1 MDKAIQTTGRYSW
14 EKKVEAASKY
24 MQLGNMR
31 LVSELIEVPYQTIAD
46 WRKTDWWKDLC
57 DELKTAKK
65 AKQSQKL
72 SEVVDLSVEIVLD
85 RLQNGDYILNNKT
98 GEVMRKPVSL
108 KDAAQVTNNLVT
120 RQIQMEELA
129 EKVGNKRET
138 VQEVLKSLGDEFKKW
153 NRIQNNQ
160 TAVDAV
166 IIQES

>member
-72 SEVVDLSVEIVLD
+72 KLSKPNSDRSSVLCTGMLKERIVRYTL
-85 RLQNGDYILNNKT
+85 
-98 GEVMRKPVSL
+98 S
-108 KDAAQVTNNLVT
+108 A
-120 RQIQMEELA
+120 
-129 EKVGNKRET
+129 
-138 VQEVLKSLGDEFKKW
+138 
-153 NRIQNNQ
+153 
-160 TAVDAV
+160 
-166 IIQES
+166 